1 MICFFYFIH
10 LNNVILII
18 LNIVNVLT
26 FMDKKNILSVKN
38 LEKIYT
44 SKEASTTHALNNLN
58 LDVKEGEIFGLLGPN
73 GAGKTTFINIL
84 AGTVI
89 KTSGQVNVWG
99 FDLDKNPRQVR
110 ASVGIVPQEVNLD
123 PFFSPR
129 KLLELQAGLYGIKKK
144 NRITDTILRLVS
156 LEKQADS
163 YARSLSGGMKRR
175 LLVAKAL
182 VHQPPIIFL
191 DEPTAG
197 VDVQLRKNLWKNV
210 KSLNEQGVTI
220 ILTTHYLEE
229 AEEMCD
235 RIAILNKGNMVA
247 LDSTKNLLDKIQTK
261 KVTVKTDK
269 KIDIKDGD
277 LESLKIIS
285 NLENEICVSYEKN
298 TINIE
303 ELINLIK
310 RDNAKIKDISTDDG
324 DLEDVFLRLIKN

>member
-1 MICFFYFIH
+1 
-10 LNNVILII
+10 
-18 LNIVNVLT
+18 
-26 FMDKKNILSVKN
+26 MDKKYILSVKN
-38 LEKIYT
+38 LKKIYPNKQT
-44 SKEASTTHALNNLN
+44 EDTHALNNLN

-89 KTSGQVNVWG
+89 KTAGQVNVWG
-99 FDLDKNPRQVR
+99 FDLDENPRQVR

-129 KLLELQAGLYGIKKK
+129 KLLELQAGLYGVKEKD
-144 NRITDTILRLVS
+144 RITDTILKLVS
-156 LEKQADS
+156 LEKQANS

-175 LLVAKAL
+175 LLMAKAL
-182 VHQPPIIFL
+182 VHQPPIVFL

-197 VDVQLRKNLWKNV
+197 VDVQLRQNLWKNV
-210 KSLNEQGVTI
+210 RLLNDLGVTI

-235 RIAILNKGNMVA
+235 RIAILNKGNIVA

-261 KVTVKTDK
+261 KVTFKTDK
-269 KIDIKDGD
+269 KINIMNED
-277 LESLKIIS
+277 LSSLKIIS
-285 NLENEICVSYEKN
+285 KLGTEICISYEKSQN
-298 TINIE
+298 NME
-303 ELINLIK
+303 NLINLIK
-310 RDNAKIKDISTDDG
+310 KNNTKILDISTDDG